1 MLDFPPQ
8 NFYTH
13 SMIYSARFALL
24 MLCSLLSSAAA
35 ENPIIKLWANGAPG
49 NEPKLEAEKDM
60 TKESENLV
68 AGKRLIRLGNVSEP
82 TLTVYPAPKNKAHG
96 GAVLVCPGGAY
107 HILALDL
114 EGTEVCERL
123 NDLGFTAILLK
134 YRVPRRPGVEKHAA
148 PLQDAQR
155 AMGIVRQHASEWNID
170 SDRIGV
176 LGFSAGGHLAAVLS
190 TGPQERTYPKVDEAD
205 SLGARPSFTVLVYP
219 GYLVEENDRT
229 QIAPE
234 LVVTKDTPQAFI
246 VMSADDPVKVE
257 NALVYA
263 SALQSEKIPFELHI
277 YPTGG
282 HGYGLRKTDAPVTT
296 WPDRLEEWVK
306 SRGLNKKK

>member
-1 MLDFPPQ
+1 M
-8 NFYTH
+8 NN
-13 SMIYSARFALL
+13 SARIASLL
-24 MLCSLLSSAAA
+24 LCSVFVNLGAADK
-35 ENPIIKLWANGAPG
+35 PVIKLWPNGVPG

-68 AGKRLIRLGNVSEP
+68 GGRRLIRLGNVSEP

-96 GAVLVCPGGAY
+96 GAVLVCPGGGY

-123 NDLGFTAILLK
+123 NEMGFTAILLK
-134 YRVPRRPGVEKHAA
+134 YRVPRRQSVEKHTA

-155 AMGIVRQHASEWNID
+155 AMGIIRQHASEWNID
-170 SDRIGV
+170 PDRIGV

-190 TGPQERTYPKVDEAD
+190 TGPQERTYPKIDQVD
-205 SLGARPSFTVLVYP
+205 SLSARPSFTVLIYP
-219 GYLVEENDRT
+219 GYLVDENDKT
-229 QIAPE
+229 KIAPE
-234 LVVTKDTPQAFI
+234 LLITKDTPQAFI
-246 VMSADDPVKVE
+246 AMTADDPVKVE
-257 NALVYA
+257 NALVYT
-263 SALQSEKIPFELHI
+263 SALQQEKIPFELHI

-296 WPDRLEEWVK
+296 WPDRLEEWFK
-306 SRGLNKKK
+306 SRGLTKKK